1 MSNLSPDPPTHLNGK
16 PHRPVS
22 QAQPALRPWGAG
34 VVTVKGPAMA
44 PEGPRLAEEILVCH
58 EGQLDLRLPS
68 GFLPEGLLEAFQ
80 CADAGDR
87 ARARGHLFRVDPVPA
102 SRDAVCAAVTHLV
115 RAMTHQ
121 RLGELVLAEE
131 QYQRAT
137 QTLAHPAIFNEA
149 ARFFQATGRLKRA
162 MGLRR
167 QALALDP
174 DNATVRANLGSDLVH
189 QGQTEQ
195 GLALL
200 AAAVTAAPRNS
211 VIRSMWLAHLHY
223 GEDLS
228 PGCLYR
234 AHVHWRE
241 RHSVD
246 QPYRDYPQSRDP
258 ERRLRIGYVSPDF
271 CRHSVAYFF
280 EPILDGVHPDQVENI
295 LYSNV
300 AQPDA
305 VTRRFEQKC
314 DRFRSIYGIS
324 DEQAVEQIRAD
335 RIDILVDLTGHWR
348 GNRLRLFTYK
358 PAPVQVTYLGYPDTT
373 GLNQID
379 YRFTDPLAEGAK
391 AQAFH
396 AETLW
401 PLERGFLCYRVPA
414 VLPPVTPLPALTK
427 GHMTFGSFNNNAK
440 LSDQTLSLW
449 ARILRGNEQS
459 RLVLKFF
466 GGHEPGVV
474 AHYRD
479 CFVKRNVDAHRVS
492 ILGWN
497 GEMDH
502 LRSYNN
508 IDIALD
514 TFPYAGTTTTCEAIC
529 MGVPVV
535 SLTGESHV
543 SRVGFSLLKRL
554 GLETFVAHSPEDYV
568 AKALSFAQQLDAL
581 STIRSSLR
589 SLLLASSICQPD
601 PFARQL
607 EGAYRSMWRR
617 WCVRQAGSNAS
628 DRHGQPSEVS
638 P

>member
-1 MSNLSPDPPTHLNGK
+1 M
-16 PHRPVS
+16 V
-22 QAQPALRPWGAG
+22 
-34 VVTVKGPAMA
+34 
-44 PEGPRLAEEILVCH
+44 PEGLRLADEILVCH
-58 EGQLDLRLPS
+58 EGQIDLRLPS
-68 GFLPEGLLEAFQ
+68 GFLPAGLMEAFQ
-80 CADAGDR
+80 AAEVGDNTL
-87 ARARGHLFRVDPVPA
+87 ARQHLGQVETDPAPDDVVR
-102 SRDAVCAAVTHLV
+102 SAVTHLL

-121 RLGELVLAEE
+121 RLGELALAED

-137 QTLAHPAIFNEA
+137 QSLAHAAILNEA
-149 ARFFQATGRLKRA
+149 ARFFQATGRLDRA

-167 QALALDP
+167 RALASDP
-174 DNATVRANLGSDLVH
+174 DNAVVRANLGSDLVH
-189 QGQTEQ
+189 QGQAEE
-195 GLALL
+195 GLAMLEAAV
-200 AAAVTAAPRNS
+200 AAAPQNS

-228 PGCLYR
+228 PGRFYR
-234 AHVHWRE
+234 AHVQWRQM
-241 RHSVD
+241 HSVD
-246 QPYRDYPQSRDP
+246 QPHRDYAQSRDP

-271 CRHSVAYFF
+271 CTHSVAYFF
-280 EPILDGVHPDQVENI
+280 EPILDGVHSDQVENI

-305 VTRRFEQKC
+305 VTRRIEQKC
-314 DRFRSIYGIS
+314 DRFRSIYGVS
-324 DEQAVEQIRAD
+324 DEQAAEGIRAD

-379 YRFTDPLAEGAK
+379 YRFTDPLTEDVE

-396 AETLW
+396 TEELW
-401 PLERGFLCYRVPA
+401 PLERGFLCYRAPA
-414 VLPPVTPLPALTK
+414 FLPPVTPLPALTQ
-427 GHMTFGSFNNNAK
+427 GYVTFGSFNNNCK
-440 LSDQTLSLW
+440 LSTRTLELW
-449 ARILRGNEQS
+449 AQILRGNEQS
-459 RLVLKFF
+459 RLIMKFR
-466 GGHEPGVV
+466 GGHEPSVV

-479 CFVKRNVDAHRVS
+479 RFARQKVDANRVN
-492 ILGWN
+492 IFGWN

-508 IDIALD
+508 IDLALD
-514 TFPYAGTTTTCEAIC
+514 TFPYAGTTTTCEALC

-535 SLTGESHV
+535 TLAGESHV
-543 SRVGFSLLKRL
+543 SRVGFSILKRL
-554 GLETFVAHSPEDYV
+554 GLETFVAHSLEEYV

-589 SLLLASSICQPD
+589 PLLFASTLCQPD
-601 PFARQL
+601 AFARQL

-617 WCVRQAGSNAS
+617 WCARQAGSNAS
-628 DRHGQPSEVS
+628 DRQGSEVS